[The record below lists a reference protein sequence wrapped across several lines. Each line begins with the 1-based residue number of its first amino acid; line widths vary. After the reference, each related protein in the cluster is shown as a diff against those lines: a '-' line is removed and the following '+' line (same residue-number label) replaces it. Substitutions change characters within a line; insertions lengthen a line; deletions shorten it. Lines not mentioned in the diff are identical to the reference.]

1 MLTTGATGARFD
13 ESFSFSSPE
22 PRVLRLRRAA
32 HILVPRAAIL
42 LASAKDRELW
52 QEPILQSA
60 IRGLPV
66 NCAAA
71 RFTKRGVE
79 RKWLVKGLL
88 IYFTKQLLGAG
99 HLQLKEKQYEV
110 LKVCSY

>member
-1 MLTTGATGARFD
+1 MRDVVIGNLLKTAL
-13 ESFSFSSPE
+13 SHILKSHIFSFAVSVFVVINSLVKQILDFPFFS
-22 PRVLRLRRAA
+22 LS
-32 HILVPRAAIL
+32 ILVPRAAIL
-42 LASAKDRELW
+42 LASATDRELW

-71 RFTKRGVE
+71 RFIKCRVE

-88 IYFTKQLLGAG
+88 IYFTKL
-99 HLQLKEKQYEV
+99 
-110 LKVCSY
+110 